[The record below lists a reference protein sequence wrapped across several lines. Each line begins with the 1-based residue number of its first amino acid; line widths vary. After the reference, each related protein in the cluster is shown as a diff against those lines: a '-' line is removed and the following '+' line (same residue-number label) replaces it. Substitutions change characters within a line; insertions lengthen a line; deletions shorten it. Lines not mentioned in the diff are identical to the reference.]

1 MKIKATDNPSLAFI
15 CFVERFVLALLSVY
29 DRMPDFSNMRANN
42 DNMRK
47 TPLVRYSWGI
57 KETKT
62 NIKHKTNSEFA
73 IRSPKII
80 GLLILIYSSK
90 FDNKSLV
97 KISKF
102 DMIKI
107 KRHRNALLNNGKALI
122 RERFVL

>member
-1 MKIKATDNPSLAFI
+1 MALGATASFAGGFAGNLAGTVYTSWHNSGFK
-15 CFVERFVLALLSVY
+15 SV
-29 DRMPDFSNMRANN
+29 DVDWGGEHWQHLQ
-42 DNMRK
+42 
-47 TPLVRYSWGI
+47 LVRYSWGI

-107 KRHRNALLNNGKALI
+107 KRHRNALSNNGKALKRTSH
-122 RERFVL
+122 RE

>member
-1 MKIKATDNPSLAFI
+1 MSAVIFCRS
-15 CFVERFVLALLSVY
+15 
-29 DRMPDFSNMRANN
+29 
-42 DNMRK
+42 
-47 TPLVRYSWGI
+47 LVRYSWGI

-107 KRHRNALLNNGKALI
+107 KCHRNALSNNGKALI
-122 RERFVL
+122 RERFCFIKYFFVFILLELEIKAIVCYNMIRM

>member
-1 MKIKATDNPSLAFI
+1 MLN
-15 CFVERFVLALLSVY
+15 
-29 DRMPDFSNMRANN
+29 
-42 DNMRK
+42 
-47 TPLVRYSWGI
+47 VRYSWGI

>member
-1 MKIKATDNPSLAFI
+1 MAEIT
-15 CFVERFVLALLSVY
+15 
-29 DRMPDFSNMRANN
+29 FSS
-42 DNMRK
+42 
-47 TPLVRYSWGI
+47 LVRYSWGI

-107 KRHRNALLNNGKALI
+107 KRHRNALSNNGKALI
-122 RERFVL
+122 RERFCFIKYFSFSYY